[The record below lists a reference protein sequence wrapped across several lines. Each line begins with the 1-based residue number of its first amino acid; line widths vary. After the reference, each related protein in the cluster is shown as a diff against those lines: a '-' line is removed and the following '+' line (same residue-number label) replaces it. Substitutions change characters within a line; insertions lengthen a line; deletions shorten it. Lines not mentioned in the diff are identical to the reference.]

1 MSGTEKVKE
10 LLNRSNILIKDHEL
24 ALKKILSIRAGG
36 ASKLQVLADFD
47 YTCSHLYYNG
57 ERMSSS
63 FGALEKYSGLSN
75 NFREAT
81 TKLRDHYYPLEVD
94 PTIEK
99 EEKTKLMTQ
108 WFTESSQC
116 IIKEGITMETVRT
129 AASASTIQP
138 RAEFSTLVRRL
149 NEDDV
154 PLLIFSAGIGQVISE
169 VLTNS
174 NIPMDRLK
182 IIANEIEFG
191 PDERATQFKPPL
203 ITTGNK
209 SKVAMTHIEYFNS
222 CRTRTNALLLGD
234 NIEDVQMSACVDE
247 QCDNVL
253 TIGYLNDRVE
263 DRKDLYMNR
272 FDLVILN
279 DPDMSEIIDLYNL
292 VTCGD
297 QSDAA

>member
-1 MSGTEKVKE
+1 MSSTDKVKA
-10 LLNRSNILIKDHEL
+10 LLSRSNFLIKNHEL
-24 ALKKILSIRAGG
+24 VLNKILSIRAGG
-36 ASKLQVLADFD
+36 ADKLQVLADFD
-47 YTCSHLYYNG
+47 YTCSHLFHNG

-75 NFREAT
+75 NFRDQA

-116 IIKEGITMETVRT
+116 IIKEGVTMATIRT
-129 AASASTIQP
+129 AASASKVMP
-138 RAEFSTLVRRL
+138 RAEFSALVRRL
-149 NEDDV
+149 NEDNV
-154 PLLIFSAGIGQVISE
+154 PLLIFSAGIGQIISE
-169 VLTNS
+169 VLTNY
-174 NIPMDRLK
+174 NIPQDRLK
-182 IIANEIEFG
+182 IISNEIEFG
-191 PDERATQFKPPL
+191 ADERASQFKPPL

-222 CRTRTNALLLGD
+222 CRTRINALLLGD
-234 NIEDVQMSACVDE
+234 HIEDVQMSACVDD

-263 DRKDLYMNR
+263 DRKELYMNC
-272 FDLVILN
+272 FDVVILN

-292 VTCGD
+292 VTSG
-297 QSDAA
+297 